1 MSLKAK
7 FDAEKA
13 SSNLLQTGIVG
24 DAVGYHGEGEGSHR
38 VIGSSGDLVIGKPLK
53 PTPFWDQLHPSP
65 RKSSAARGPRLGWGG
80 MGREGEGR
88 PIARIAKIGNRRNW
102 KFLVALLFLVAGATF
117 GQSPTAAAT
126 IAPEGIPRDIA
137 RFRAQQLK
145 DIRYRLSYTITPKA
159 VSIEGHEELRF
170 VQNPDDRGI
179 LPEWLDF
186 RDGSVSKLTV
196 NGQSAPAAI
205 QNGHIELPARL
216 LKLDENV
223 VEIDFT
229 ANVAPAGKAITRFE
243 DKDDGSE
250 YIYTLFVP
258 MDADMAF
265 PCFDQPDLKAR
276 FQLSLDLPQGWT
288 AISNTKNRA
297 SFVAHSLEGGEVHA
311 EPTTWFAET
320 KPISTYLFAFAAGPF
335 KKVNDKPGLPGL
347 YVRKSKFEKAQAEA
361 EAVQQITA
369 DGIKYLSDYF
379 AHPFPFPKYD
389 MVMIPGFAYGGMEHA
404 GATFLRE
411 ESILFR
417 TAPTH
422 SDRLN
427 RDILLLHE
435 LTHQWFGD
443 LVTMRWFD
451 DLWLKEGFA
460 QYMAYYALNALKPNE
475 NVWKRFYQAIKPAA
489 YAIDSTKGTTP
500 IYQEIPNLKDAKS
513 AYGAIVYSKAPG
525 VMKQLA
531 FVIGEEAFR
540 DGLRLYLKE
549 HEYANA
555 EWSDLVRAFERTSK
569 KSLGEWANAWIK
581 RRGMPQVDVEWSC
594 NGNLLNH
601 FTLIQHDV
609 LGEGGIWPIVTTVR
623 FNRVDPSPSFVMKAE
638 LVGEKKE
645 FPLTSVPCPKFVFAN
660 DEDFAYG
667 RFLLDPVSRSNV
679 IVQLGTFD
687 VFKRTLLWGSLWDSV
702 REAEMDPREYI
713 ELALQLLPKEEDES
727 LAQSVIGRTITALH
741 RYVSPEIRKQLV
753 PKMETLAYDQM
764 VHSPSQDMRI
774 TWFRALRGVAE
785 TEKARRQLKDMLS
798 GKLTVPGVELRPLD
812 RWNMVA
818 SLVALNDPDAEA
830 VLAAEEKRD
839 PSGDGKKYAYMAK
852 AAQPK
857 ADVKNIYFDE
867 YLHDASRPEDWVEQS
882 LGSFNWWNQ
891 SELTFPYLR
900 PALDA
905 LPQVKRERKIFFL
918 LGWLN
923 TFIGGQQSEA
933 AQKQVHEFLQTAA
946 LDKDLRLKILEVV
959 DELDRTVKIRARYK

>member
-1 MSLKAK
+1 M
-7 FDAEKA
+7 
-13 SSNLLQTGIVG
+13 
-24 DAVGYHGEGEGSHR
+24 
-38 VIGSSGDLVIGKPLK
+38 
-53 PTPFWDQLHPSP
+53 PT
-65 RKSSAARGPRLGWGG
+65 RYRLGT
-80 MGREGEGR
+80 
-88 PIARIAKIGNRRNW
+88 IC
-102 KFLVALLFLVAGATF
+102 LSSLLFVTSAFAG
-117 GQSPTAAAT
+117 
-126 IAPEGIPRDIA
+126 APEGIPRELA
-137 RFRAQQLK
+137 RFRAQQIQ
-145 DIRYRLSYTITPKA
+145 DVRYQLSYTITPKA
-159 VSIEGHEELRF
+159 NSVIGHEELRF
-170 VQNPDDRGI
+170 VLTSYYDRG
-179 LPEWLDF
+179 PTTEWLDF
-186 RDGSVSKLTV
+186 RDGAISKLTI
-196 NGQSAPAAI
+196 NGKTLPPKT
-205 QNGHIELPARL
+205 QNGHVELPVKL

-276 FQLSLDLPQGWT
+276 FKLTVTTDVHWT
-288 AISNTKNRA
+288 VISNTA
-297 SFVAHSLEGGEVHA
+297 GTVGLEIYTGGNGIHQTE
-311 EPTTWFAET
+311 FAET
-320 KPISTYLFAFAAGPF
+320 RPISTYLFAFAAGPF
-335 KKVNDKPGLPGL
+335 KKVHDTPGLPGL
-347 YVRKSKFEKAQAEA
+347 YVRKSKLEKAEA
-361 EAVQQITA
+361 EAAEVQQITA

-379 AHPFPFPKYD
+379 AQPFPFPKYD

-460 QYMAYYALNALKPNE
+460 QFMAYHALNSLKPNE

-489 YAIDSTKGTTP
+489 YSIDSTKGTTP

-525 VMKQLA
+525 VIKQLA
-531 FVIGEEAFR
+531 FVIGDDKFR

-549 HEYANA
+549 HAYANA
-555 EWSDLVRAFERTSK
+555 EWNDLIGALERASNVQWLK
-569 KSLGEWANAWIK
+569 PWAAQWIQ
-581 RRGMPQVDVEWSC
+581 RRGMPQVDVQWSC
-594 NGNLLNH
+594 DSKGRSSGVS
-601 FTLIQHDV
+601 IKQRDV
-609 LGEGGIWPIVTTVR
+609 LGEGGVWPISTQLLLQYANGKQDRLRVTSYGGDV
-623 FNRVDPSPSFVMKAE
+623 NIDEPAGK
-638 LVGEKKE
+638 
-645 FPLTSVPCPKFVFAN
+645 PCLAFVFAN
-660 DEDFAYG
+660 DQDYGYG
-667 RFLLDPVSRSNV
+667 RFLLDARSRKAV
-679 IVQLGTFD
+679 VEKLGDIPD
-687 VFKRTLLWGSLWDSV
+687 VFERTLLWGSLWDSV

-713 ELALQLLPKEEDES
+713 ELAERLLPTESDEA
-727 LAQSVIGRTITALH
+727 LAQSIIGRTLTALH
-741 RYVSPEIRKQLV
+741 RYVSPEIRAQLA
-753 PKMETLAYDQM
+753 PKMEELAADQM
-764 VHSPSQDMRI
+764 LHSSSQDMRI

-785 TEKARRQLKDMLS
+785 TAKARGQLKDMLS

-812 RWNMVA
+812 RWNIVE
-818 SLVALNDPDAEA
+818 SLIAQNDPEAEA

-839 PSGDGKKYAYMAK
+839 PSGDGKKYAYMA
-852 AAQPK
+852 AAARPAAK
-857 ADVKNIYFDE
+857 TKKEYFDE
-867 YLHDASRPEDWVEQS
+867 YLHNAARPEDWIEIS

-891 SELTFPYLR
+891 SDLTLPYLG

-905 LPQVKRERKIFFL
+905 LPQVKRERKIFFML
-918 LGWLN
+918 AWLN
-923 TFIGGQQSEA
+923 AFIGGQQSAA
-933 AQKQVHEFLQTAA
+933 AQKQVHDFLDNAA

-959 DELDRTVKIRARYK
+959 DELDRTVKIRGKYR